1 MVHISTVRTTGLRD
15 RKRQRTFAAIF
26 TATRD
31 LIASRGF
38 EATTMEAIAARAEVS
53 VGTLYNYFDSKR
65 SLLLAL
71 LADATDRVAA
81 QADALI
87 DDPGHD
93 ARDAILRLMHL
104 YAESLSRLDRKL
116 LRHAMAMSF
125 TASGPVTKA
134 MWRLDETLIERTQA
148 LIGRLQEHRL
158 ITADISADTAALTL
172 YGCFTTAML
181 FWIVQPKSGTG
192 VLRRTL
198 DQQLA
203 VIFKGLLPRARE
215 RRR

>member
-1 MVHISTVRTTGLRD
+1 
-15 RKRQRTFAAIF
+15 
-26 TATRD
+26 
-31 LIASRGF
+31 
-38 EATTMEAIAARAEVS
+38 MEAIAARADVS

-65 SLLLAL
+65 TLLLAL
-71 LADATDRVAA
+71 LADATALVAA

-87 DDPGHD
+87 EEPGND
-93 ARDAILRLMHL
+93 ARDAIARLMHL
-104 YAESLSRLDRKL
+104 YSESLSRLDRKL

-125 TASGPVTKA
+125 TAPEQVTKA
-134 MWRLDETLIERTQA
+134 LWRLDEKLIERAQA
-148 LIGRLQEHRL
+148 LIGRLQERRL
-158 ITADISADTAALTL
+158 VAPDISAESAALTL

-181 FWIVQPKSGTG
+181 FWIVQPKSGTA

-203 VIFKGLLPRARE
+203 VIFKGLLPRGRDP